1 MHRIVRIGLGLAL
14 QALPASGLL
23 AAPLDCSDG
32 IGATPDACAAACCCT
47 SGCLCEAPEAPT
59 PQSSPQATLPA
70 TPAAPDAAI
79 QPATVAAFGDV
90 PVLPPPVVAASAH
103 PRLDH
108 SEKALSR
115 LRLLQI

>member
-1 MHRIVRIGLGLAL
+1 MHRIVRIGLGLAFL
-14 QALPASGLL
+14 TLGASGLP
-23 AAPLDCSDG
+23 AAPIDCSEG
-32 IGATPDACAAACCCT
+32 IGATPDACAAACCCA
-47 SGCLCEAPEAPT
+47 SGCLCEAPESPSPPA
-59 PQSSPQATLPA
+59 SPQATLPA
-70 TPAAPDAAI
+70 TPPAPDAAI